1 LKKNVRR
8 GLAGMLHREEER
20 PPAKQYY
27 ARMIKSERKAPNGA
41 TVRYATWILYQ
52 ENETIAEHEYYYIAG
67 LDVPCRANLHKFLV
81 GLLLDWKWSDE
92 DVVIVSAE
100 QAKYLEVILKNQKE
114 YKFWAEGLEVLKKKG
129 KEEAWKWIE
138 EKIPLLKLKGALQ

>member
-1 LKKNVRR
+1 MS
-8 GLAGMLHREEER
+8 GER

-27 ARMIKSERKAPNGA
+27 IRMLKSERRAPNGA
-41 TVRYATWILYQ
+41 TVWYATWVLYQ
-52 ENETIAEHEYYYIAG
+52 LNETIAENEYYYIAD

-81 GLLLDWKWSDE
+81 GLLLDGKWDE
-92 DVVIVSAE
+92 DIVTVSAE

-114 YKFWAEGLEVLKKKG
+114 YKFWAEGLEVLKTKG

-138 EKIPLLKLKGALQ
+138 ERIPLLKLKGALQ